1 MSALWHDID
10 YVPSKQIHIP
20 RVEKQLEDMPLPSEE
35 HKLPKGEQ
43 AFQKME
49 AVYEQAAVQMERGIE
64 GQKFLHGTKKPD
76 ALIDQRVAQED
87 QTRTLVMPNAVEK
100 KADARGSVDYRAEVE
115 QAKRSKAAGNT
126 PIKTSNATEQSN
138 AKDVAKRAE
147 AALKMAEG
155 LGVSLGA
162 MAVSQALD
170 VTGTSGLVA
179 TEAANVVKAVGTAKT
194 AVSMTT
200 PMKDAEKLDES
211 QAPTRARRGLKTK

>member
-10 YVPSKQIHIP
+10 YIPSKHIHTP
-20 RVEKQLEDMPLPSEE
+20 TVEKQLADQPLPSEE

-43 AFQKME
+43 AFQKMDE
-49 AVYEQAAVQMERGIE
+49 VYAIAGEQMERGIE
-64 GQKFLHGTKKPD
+64 GQKFLHGRRSDQVTD
-76 ALIDQRVAQED
+76 AQADQRLAAED
-87 QTRTLVMPNAVEK
+87 QTRTLLAPRAVEK
-100 KADARGSVDYRAEVE
+100 TAESRAIQEHRVE
-115 QAKRSKAAGNT
+115 MHQDKQSKAAGNT
-126 PIKTSNATEQSN
+126 PLKTSNAVEASN

-170 VTGTSGLVA
+170 VTGSSGVVA

-194 AVSMTT
+194 AVGMTT
-200 PMKDAEKLDES
+200 PMKETDEVGR
-211 QAPTRARRGLKTK
+211 PRPGITKKGK